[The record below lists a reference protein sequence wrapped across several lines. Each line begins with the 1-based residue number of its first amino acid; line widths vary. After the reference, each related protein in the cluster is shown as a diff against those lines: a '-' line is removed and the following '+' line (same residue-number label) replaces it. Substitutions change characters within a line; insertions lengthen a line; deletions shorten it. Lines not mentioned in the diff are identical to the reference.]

1 MEVKLLRHT
10 PEPEKTVAM
19 SARLCYSPVGAAQL
33 EETMSDEQAA
43 KLVRKLVEM
52 GHFST
57 LEHVTF
63 TFAIEGVSRVLTHQ
77 LVRHRIA
84 SYSQQSQRYVKEHD
98 FETIMPP
105 TISSRPE
112 AKAKF
117 EQLMADIQ
125 ARYNEF
131 TDEFGIPAEDAR
143 YVLPNAAETKIV
155 ATFNVRSLMNFFS
168 LRCCNRAQW
177 EIRQLAE
184 KMLAECKKADEKC
197 SGSADNQQTL
207 NPRTLRTL
215 DNLRIVFECLLIL
228 PGISPSRI
236 VGTDNSIFPLGQ
248 FRQRVG
254 IGRIGLN
261 NGQVRMNRRNF
272 FGMQHNS
279 HYPMTATQSFI

>member
-19 SARLCYSPVGAAQL
+19 SARLCYSPIGAAQL
-33 EETMSDEQAA
+33 EEKMSDEQAA

-98 FETIMPP
+98 FETIVPP
-105 TISSRPE
+105 TIAARPE
-112 AKAKF
+112 AKEKF
-117 EQLMADIQ
+117 EKLMADIQ
-125 ARYNEF
+125 ALYNEF
-131 TDEFGIPAEDAR
+131 TDEFNIPAEDAR

-184 KMLAECKKADEKC
+184 KMLAECKKVAPV
-197 SGSADNQQTL
+197 L
-207 NPRTLRTL
+207 
-215 DNLRIVFECLLIL
+215 FENAGPDLCQ
-228 PGISPSRI
+228 PGY
-236 VGTDNSIFPLGQ
+236 L
-248 FRQRVG
+248 QR
-254 IGRIGLN
+254 
-261 NGQVRMNRRNF
+261 RRNDLWPLAGYF
-272 FGMQHNS
+272 S
-279 HYPMTATQSFI
+279 SKAKTTAVIRRAYV